1 MNNTTLQHLRKVP
14 TMKLVLGIILFFLGI
29 VGAITNNIFNLVL
42 SGIGVFLMAREGSQI
57 DLASKKYREIYS
69 VMGINLGKWKDL
81 PDIEYVSVFKTKENK
96 RVQAMG
102 ASANFSNQVYKL
114 NLFYNRN
121 KKIEAYITEDINDA
135 FENAKYISEVLNIDI
150 LDATERESKW
160 L

>member
-14 TMKLVLGIILFFLGI
+14 TSKLIFGVVLFLLG
-29 VGAITNNIFNLVL
+29 VFGAITNNIFSLVL
-42 SGIGVFLMAREGSQI
+42 SGIGVFLMLREGSEI

-69 VMGINLGKWKDL
+69 IMGINIGIWKDL
-81 PDIEYVSVFKTKENK
+81 PNIEYVSVFKTKENK

-102 ASANFSNQVYKL
+102 ASANFSNQVYLL

-121 KKIEAYITEDINDA
+121 QKIEAYRTEDLNDA
-135 FENAKYISEVLNIDI
+135 FKNAKYIAQVLSINV
-150 LDATERESKW
+150 LDATERASKW